1 MTRKGAGSMIRDSDI
16 ERLELFLGQRFGFKI
31 PQGVEFRKM
40 SQDKLDTWLRKNE
53 TDHGKIVSLSMNDFL
68 TEECYFNS
76 AIEKVVSE
84 TIQGEGL
91 IIYAGIVSYEER
103 GEAALS
109 TGGNTYNNL
118 KPLEEQGLITRF
130 LSYQGTRE
138 NPSPLC
144 EFALK
149 EEIKVYF
156 VDDFAVSD
164 KNENLMLETNARG
177 KTENI
182 LKFTLMLNKEVQAAN
197 LDPGK
202 VFVLFLDDDYTLIDE
217 HAHYILIASW
227 VLSFAKSNSFGI
239 EGLLNNCRHVGFVKN
254 GGVRIH
260 FPSFLS
266 NRIIRGEAIKNY
278 RSLIIEVLK
287 LDIDLGE
294 TDAEA
299 SLRNLIGLID
309 KITNLPSKLILT
321 PENLPLVVS
330 HAELMLIRKILKKF
344 FYSGGRVTKPFTR
357 KNVHESE
364 NFLSDWLGRFTFIL
378 HGDQGTTLKN
388 WLLMKLG
395 QGYAFDSSVIIQFLL
410 DENFAD
416 QRIADLQN
424 TPHAHQPQEQPK
436 VEGMENLINLDTETL
451 RVYYGNWD
459 VDSFINRYQK
469 RTMVS
474 WLADGRYIRTKVQPE
489 KGILFYPAAVQL
501 KIC

>member
-1 MTRKGAGSMIRDSDI
+1 MRLSPDI
-16 ERLELFLGQRFGFKI
+16 ERLESFLGQRFGFKI
-31 PQGVEFRKM
+31 PSGVEFRRM
-40 SQDKLDTWLRKNE
+40 SQEELDAWLRKNE
-53 TDHGKIVSLSMNDFL
+53 TDHGKIVNLSMNDFL
-68 TEECYFNS
+68 SEGCYFNS
-76 AIEKVVSE
+76 SIERVVSE
-84 TIQGEGL
+84 TIQREGL
-91 IIYAGIVSYEER
+91 VIYAGIVSYEER

-109 TGGNTYNNL
+109 TGGNTYSNL
-118 KPLEEQGLITRF
+118 KALEEQGLITRF
-130 LSYQGTRE
+130 LSYQGSRE

-149 EEIKVYF
+149 EGIKVYF
-156 VDDFAVSD
+156 VDDVAVLD
-164 KNENLMLETNARG
+164 NDENLMLETNARG

-182 LKFTLMLNKEVQAAN
+182 LKFTMMLHQEIQAAK

-227 VLSFAKSNSFGI
+227 VLSFAKTNVSETEELYNK
-239 EGLLNNCRHVGFVKN
+239 CRDVGFVKN

-266 NRIIRGEAIKNY
+266 NRILRGEVIKNY
-278 RSLIIEVLK
+278 RSLVIEALK

-294 TDAEA
+294 KDSEA
-299 SLRNLIGLID
+299 SARNLMALIR
-309 KITNLPSKLILT
+309 KIIDLPPDLILT
-321 PENLPLVVS
+321 PENLSRVVS
-330 HAELMLIRKILKKF
+330 HEELTLIRKILKKF

-364 NFLSDWLGRFTFIL
+364 NFLSDWLGQFTFIL

-395 QGYAFDSSVIIQFLL
+395 QGYAFDSSVIIQFLM

-416 QRIADLQN
+416 QRIADIQN

-451 RVYYGNWD
+451 RVYYGTWN

-474 WLADGRYIRTKVQPE
+474 WLADGRYIRTRVQPE
-489 KGILFYPAAVQL
+489 KGILFYPPAVQL
-501 KIC
+501 NLC